1 MCLPYD
7 FLPLWLSPPMNVHM
21 SHMEMMIHS
30 GILSSILSF
39 WLLPFEQHKFS
50 FSKKIVLHNKFTRVT
65 FTSLSQKGFI
75 LFGIALIT
83 MELSLVL
90 HAFFVFHMCFPILV
104 ATCDTISQ
112 KGSIESSQFPSNFL
126 FGTASSSY
134 QVFLPLSHFS
144 QN

>member
-1 MCLPYD
+1 MREISLVSIQTSKPSRCSFQLIIAV
-7 FLPLWLSPPMNVHM
+7 FLFRY
-21 SHMEMMIHS
+21 
-30 GILSSILSF
+30 SF

-50 FSKKIVLHNKFTRVT
+50 FSKMIVLHNKFTRVT
-65 FTSLSQKGFI
+65 FTSFFLKKDSF

-90 HAFFVFHMCFPILV
+90 HAFFVFHMCCPILV
-104 ATCDTISQ
+104 ATCDTITL